1 MSKRNHIYTIHVF
14 LYHIYS
20 EGTQVL
26 THYSVRYLY
35 VCEQIIASELFSHE
49 YELVFL
55 EEVCVRSYE
64 RYHIYAYQNIHNIC
78 CIYVI
83 INIRTSMLYIIYE
96 VYNLSLRIKLFYNLL
111 IIIYFNCDTAAI
123 SSCLLLKSPRRADD
137 GIFLV
142 PERAPFRA
150 V

>member
-64 RYHIYAYQNIHNIC
+64 RYHIKTYIMLH
-78 CIYVI
+78 IYVI
-83 INIRTSMLYIIYE
+83 IIYE
-96 VYNLSLRIKLFYNLL
+96 VYIYISYSYYNFIYKMFSYSYITKSYINFFYSRSLTSQIKNDLYILYKMFSYSY
-111 IIIYFNCDTAAI
+111 II
-123 SSCLLLKSPRRADD
+123 
-137 GIFLV
+137 
-142 PERAPFRA
+142 
-150 V
+150 